1 VENKEELLVRKIRMG
16 MVGGGEG
23 AFIGAV
29 HRIAAAMDGQ
39 IELVSGCFSSNAER
53 SRRSGAA
60 LLLDESRV
68 YCDYAEMM
76 AAEAALPEH
85 MRIDFVAIVTPN
97 HMHLPV
103 AIEAFK
109 NGFHVMSDK
118 PATLDLK
125 QAHELTTEAAASGKL
140 YGLSHTYL
148 GYPMV
153 QEARA
158 RIANGELGT
167 IRKIIVEYNQGW
179 LATNGD
185 DADSNPAGW
194 RMDPSQSG
202 ASCCMGDIGTH
213 AFNLAESVSGLAVT
227 ELCADIGP
235 LVPGHLL
242 DDDGTVMLRFEN
254 GARGVLIASQ
264 VSVGEENALT
274 LRIYGEKAGLEW
286 CQEEPNTLWLKY
298 NDKPSERIRTGWAGS
313 GNASNSMTRTPAGHP
328 EGYLEAFA
336 NLYLHFAERI
346 LALEQHRDATDL
358 AANMPGLSDA
368 RRGMGFVETVVAASA
383 SDKKWHTFRD

>member
-1 VENKEELLVRKIRMG
+1 MVRKIRMG

-39 IELVSGCFSSNAER
+39 IELVCGCFSSDPER

-68 YCDYAEMM
+68 YSDYTDMM
-76 AAEAALPEH
+76 ATEAALPEH
-85 MRIDFVAIVTPN
+85 IRMDFVAIVTPN
-97 HMHLPV
+97 HLHLPV
-103 AIEAFK
+103 AKAAFAQ
-109 NGFHVMSDK
+109 GFHVMSDK

-125 QAHELTTEAAASGKL
+125 QAHELLAVATVSGKL

-158 RIANGELGT
+158 RVADGELGT

-179 LATNGD
+179 LAASEGA
-185 DADSNPAGW
+185 ADGNPGGW
-194 RMDPSQSG
+194 RMDPSHSG

-227 ELCADIGP
+227 ELCADIRP

-264 VSVGEENALT
+264 ISVGEENALT
-274 LRIYGEKAGLEW
+274 IRIYGEKAGLEW
-286 CQEEPNTLWLKY
+286 RQEEPNTLWLKY
-298 NDKPSERIRTGWAGS
+298 NDKPNERIRTAWAGS
-313 GNASNSMTRTPAGHP
+313 GNASNSITRTPAGHP

-336 NLYLHFAERI
+336 NLYVHFAERI
-346 LALEQHRDATDL
+346 LALEQHREVSGL

-368 RRGMGFVETVVAASA
+368 RRGMGFIETVVAASA
-383 SDKKWHTFRD
+383 SDQKWHPFKE

>member
-1 VENKEELLVRKIRMG
+1 MG

-29 HRIAAAMDGQ
+29 HRLAAAMDGQ
-39 IELVSGCFSSNAER
+39 IELVCGCFSSDPER
-53 SRRSGAA
+53 SRRSGVA
-60 LLLDESRV
+60 LLLDERRV
-68 YCDYAEMM
+68 YSNYTDMM
-76 AAEAALPEH
+76 
-85 MRIDFVAIVTPN
+85 
-97 HMHLPV
+97 
-103 AIEAFK
+103 
-109 NGFHVMSDK
+109 
-118 PATLDLK
+118 
-125 QAHELTTEAAASGKL
+125 ASGKL

-158 RIANGELGT
+158 RVANGELGP

-179 LATNGD
+179 LAASEGA
-185 DADSNPAGW
+185 ADGNAAGW

-213 AFNLAESVSGLAVT
+213 AFNLAESVSGLTVT

-235 LVPGHLL
+235 LVPGHRL

-264 VSVGEENALT
+264 ISVGEENALII
-274 LRIYGEKAGLEW
+274 RIYGDKAGLEW
-286 CQEEPNTLWLKY
+286 RQEEPNTLWLKH
-298 NDKPSERIRTGWAGS
+298 NDKPNERIRTAWAGS
-313 GNASNSMTRTPAGHP
+313 GSASNSLTRTPAGHP

-346 LALEQHRDATDL
+346 LALSSTAKHRVSLQICPAYPTPDAAWAL
-358 AANMPGLSDA
+358 LKPWL
-368 RRGMGFVETVVAASA
+368 RPVPASKNGIHLKSERVGA
-383 SDKKWHTFRD
+383 

>member
-1 VENKEELLVRKIRMG
+1 VRKIRMG

-39 IELVSGCFSSNAER
+39 IELVCGCFSSDPER
-53 SRRSGAA
+53 SRRSGMA
-60 LLLDESRV
+60 LMLDESRV
-68 YCDYAEMM
+68 YCDFTDMM
-76 AAEAALPEH
+76 AAEAALPADTR
-85 MRIDFVAIVTPN
+85 MDFVAIVTPN
-97 HMHLPV
+97 HLHLPV
-103 AIEAFK
+103 AKAAFE

-118 PATLDLK
+118 PATLDLAE
-125 QAHELTTEAAASGKL
+125 AHELLAIAEASGKL
-140 YGLSHTYL
+140 YGLTHTYL

-158 RIANGELGT
+158 RVANGELGK

-179 LATNGD
+179 LASSDGAEDNKQ
-185 DADSNPAGW
+185 AGW
-194 RMDPSQSG
+194 RMDSDKSG

-213 AFNLAESVSGLAVT
+213 AFNLAETISGLAVA

-235 LVPGHLL
+235 LVPGRVL

-264 VSVGEENALT
+264 ISVGEENALT
-274 LRIYGEKAGLEW
+274 IRIYGEKAGLEW
-286 CQEEPNTLWLKY
+286 RQEEPNTLWLKY
-298 NDKPSERIRTGWAGS
+298 NDKPSERIRTAWAGTS
-313 GNASNSMTRTPAGHP
+313 DASNSITRVPAGHP

-346 LALEQHRDATDL
+346 LAAEQQRDAGEL
-358 AANMPGLSDA
+358 AAQMPGLSDA
-368 RRGMGFVETVVAASA
+368 KRGMSFIETVVAASA
-383 SDKKWHTFRD
+383 SDQKWHTLKD